1 MCMSGWL
8 RSACCVIPF
17 KQNTEAIPSDGIN
30 DKGISTRVD
39 MPLFNMADR
48 ILFVSVSVQMW
59 QVFSIR
65 HELDSN

>member
-1 MCMSGWL
+1 
-8 RSACCVIPF
+8 
-17 KQNTEAIPSDGIN
+17 
-30 DKGISTRVD
+30 

-65 HELDSN
+65 HELDSNQALITFQLGINYLAIRH

>member
-1 MCMSGWL
+1 
-8 RSACCVIPF
+8 
-17 KQNTEAIPSDGIN
+17 
-30 DKGISTRVD
+30 